1 MKNIT
6 LLVLCL
12 MIKLISQGQ
21 SPNTADRST
30 SVETVKLSRKS
41 DGLLYQV
48 DKAGAAVKIRVDSS
62 QVTGFRQLVATV
74 NKRTAFQNLASLR
87 ASRLTLESAPEVI
100 NLTDKNL
107 SGTFILDRTDKNTP
121 DNTGRVLVT
130 SSGLRYKRVI
140 HGGLLQLD
148 WYLAKG
154 DKTTDDTQAV
164 QNAINDAISAANA
177 LDGELPSY
185 GKSGTLLVPVGS
197 YKIKTLTVAG
207 SIRLIGQGGGTY
219 AGSTFIQ
226 AQPGISM
233 IILAPDKNGSS
244 NSTVFENICFKSGSP
259 TVNPGVAQIKTLPG
273 IQSNSIYIRN
283 CWFKTP
289 ENYGIWLTQG
299 DDIQIVGCTF
309 DVCPFHA
316 IRLGTQG
323 GGMVTNS
330 SISNNTFYQV
340 SVTHIKLDNVTG
352 AVISNNRAY
361 NSDNTQIS
369 TATFIDGTSA
379 TNINGLSIIGNEYNS
394 LPNFVKIPTNAI
406 GLVISGNTGY
416 QTSGYFLNL
425 TGGGVLHNAS
435 ITGNSLFAKGAWS
448 NAPITGTG
456 CGLQGSVILGNSFLA
471 GVLTPLAI
479 NLPDSRTINN
489 IIDKNAFTNFQ
500 TKDNLINRYANGQI
514 IPDGISSG
522 DLLYYDGVKISRIKK
537 GSDGQILKMVSGLP
551 TWSN

>member
-1 MKNIT
+1 MKNII
-6 LLVLCL
+6 LLALCL
-12 MIKLISQGQ
+12 LLKLTSQGQ
-21 SPNTADRST
+21 PSDAASRTASGDK
-30 SVETVKLSRKS
+30 VNLSRKS

-48 DKAGAAVKIRVDSS
+48 DKTGAAVKVRIDSS

-74 NKRTAFQNLASLR
+74 NKRTAFQSLASLR
-87 ASRLTLESAPEVI
+87 ASRLTLQSAPEVI

-107 SGTFILDRTDKNTP
+107 SGTFVLDRADKNTP

-154 DKTTDDTQAV
+154 DKSTDDTQAI
-164 QNAINDAISAANA
+164 QNAINDAISAANP
-177 LDGELPSY
+177 LEGELPSY
-185 GKSGTLLVPVGS
+185 GKAGTLLVPVGS
-197 YKIKTLTVAG
+197 YKIKSLTIAG

-259 TVNPGVAQIKTLPG
+259 TVNPAVAQIKTVPG
-273 IQSNSIYIRN
+273 IQSNSVYIRN

-352 AVISNNRAY
+352 VVISNNRVY
-361 NSDNTQIS
+361 NSDNIQIS

-379 TNINGLSIIGNEYNS
+379 TNINGISITGNEYNS
-394 LPNFVKIPTNAI
+394 VPNFVKIPTNAT

-448 NAPITGTG
+448 SAPVTGTG
-456 CGLQGSVILGNSFLA
+456 CGLQGSVILGNSFSA
-471 GVLTPLAI
+471 GATTPLAI
-479 NLPDSRTINN
+479 NLPDNRTINN

-500 TKDNLINRYANGQI
+500 AKDNLINRYANGQI

-522 DLLYYDGVKISRIKK
+522 DILYYDGVKISRIKK
-537 GSDGQILKMVSGLP
+537 GNDGQILKMVSGAP
-551 TWSN
+551 MWSN